1 MLQVLASD
9 CERGLQSECFV
20 CTVALR
26 LMENWLEAVPALF
39 ESLSAVL
46 VLSVLQ
52 PVGTSFLSTNIFVED
67 DCGEGKNHMKLLRV
81 DRVGLC
87 KVLLWTPE

>member
-26 LMENWLEAVPALF
+26 LMENWFEAVPALF

-67 DCGEGKNHMKLLRV
+67 NCGEGKNHMKLLRV
-81 DRVGLC
+81 ERVGLC